1 MARQKAK
8 STRPRSKAEILDLI
22 IAVVGVSEDP
32 PTSLQLWDA
41 LRGHLSLGRDRFM
54 SLLWELHEQGI
65 LQAFDPEDASARS
78 RKPVSSEAR
87 LRTDLEW
94 EARVGLKECA
104 AVEEKAERI
113 ASSMTRVPKA
123 EQILERQTEI
133 LRYLS
138 DGEPTS
144 VTSLMEQLGWSGP
157 NDRRKL
163 QRDLL
168 DMQRKGQAVRTA
180 DDKWKAEREK
190 VSEKVASMAL
200 ATAMDL
206 LEQVYGDLVPDG
218 IQASLRT
225 VKERALKLANTL
237 PMDDPR
243 VRWMKAMRIASMTHP
258 LDQQVI
264 RPGVR
269 EGIEDAIVQQRKVR
283 LTRHRWNSYLRSE
296 SRETQDGEVVTVGV
310 GGRESFV
317 SKGSISHVLLY
328 LPGQARIDFWD
339 DEREGG
345 ERIGLDEIDQV
356 EILEE
361 AAAWRRGYEPALTE
375 PSELRIWPDDD
386 EGPGVVARLTAEA
399 FDHFSDRKISRH
411 WHVVT
416 EHDNGDVT
424 VSIDTTADV
433 PLDKFLKQ
441 PGVVTVRPEMLF
453 MSRLGGLRADRQLLD
468 RAHPEYLHYQKEH
481 EDKLAAKRG

>member
-243 VRWMKAMRIASMTHP
+243 VRWMKAMRIASMAHP
-258 LDQQVI
+258 FDRQLI

-269 EGIEDAIVQQRKVR
+269 KGIEDAIIQQRKVR

-296 SRETQDGEVVTVGV
+296 NREAQDGEVVTVNI
-310 GGRESFV
+310 GGRESLIET
-317 SKGSISHVLLY
+317 GSISHVLLY
-328 LPGQARIDFWD
+328 LPGQARIDFWN
-339 DEREGG
+339 DEE
-345 ERIGLDEIDQV
+345 ESWVRIGLEEIDQV
-356 EILEE
+356 EVLEE
-361 AAAWRRGYEPALTE
+361 AAAWRRGYEPALID
-375 PSELRIWPDDD
+375 PSELRIWPEDDS
-386 EGPGVVARLTAEA
+386 GVGVVVRLTPEA
-399 FDHFSDRKISRH
+399 FDRFSDRMISLH
-411 WHVVT
+411 WHVLT
-416 EHDNGDVT
+416 EHDDGDVT
-424 VSIDTTADV
+424 VSIDTIADI
-433 PLDKFLKQ
+433 PLWRFLNQ
-441 PGVVTVRPEMLF
+441 TGVVAVRPDLLF
-453 MSRLGGLRADRQLLD
+453 WGRHGGLRADQRLVE
-468 RAHPEYLHYQKEH
+468 RARPEYLRYKKEN
-481 EDKLAAKRG
+481 EERLAAERG